1 MPGALH
7 GVKVLEI
14 AQVMAIPIT
23 GMLLSDMGADVV
35 KLEPPWG
42 DASRYTMQPVLPG
55 ESKSFAVLNRG
66 KRSVGLNLADER
78 SRPALEALVRWAD
91 VVLVSA
97 KATDLVS
104 FRIAYDDL
112 KQFNARI
119 IYLEHS
125 GYGRKGPMADQG
137 GYDLTAGGLSG
148 LMALIGKERN
158 DQPIYTQPAVLDLS
172 TGILSALAVTA
183 ALLAKETTGEG
194 QRVETSL
201 LSTAMFAQA
210 NVAHDFPAVEPN
222 FRKRFLADLAEAREK
237 GAAYS
242 EMQALRFGSVRRAAA
257 GNIYYRYFKT
267 KDSVISI
274 GCLSPDLQQRFR
286 EALGLEDPRKEPGF
300 DLQTDEGFERM
311 KRFVK
316 DTEALMQSKTTQD
329 WLDLLLEHR
338 VPSTPVLFP
347 EEAIDHEQVSA
358 NGYMVELDH
367 ELLGPYRTFAPP
379 IRMDA
384 TPTEAQGPAPP
395 LARHTEEVLRE
406 AGMSEQDVAALV
418 ENDIAGPQV
427 RGG

>member
-1 MPGALH
+1 MPGALQS
-7 GVKVLEI
+7 VKVLEI

-97 KATDLVS
+97 KANDLAS
-104 FRIAYDDL
+104 FRIAYGDL
-112 KQFNARI
+112 KQLNPKI

-183 ALLAKETTGEG
+183 ALLVKETTGEG

-222 FRKRFLADLAEAREK
+222 FRKRFLADLAEAREQ
-237 GAAYS
+237 GAGYS

-274 GCLSPDLQQRFR
+274 GCLSPDLQRRFR
-286 EALGLEDPRKEPGF
+286 EALGVEDPRAEPGF

-316 DTEALMQSKTTQD
+316 EAEALMQLKTTQE

-338 VPSTPVLFP
+338 VPATPVLFP

-358 NGYMVELDH
+358 NDCMVELDH

-379 IRMDA
+379 IRMDG

-395 LARHTEEVLRE
+395 LAKHTEEVLQE
-406 AGMSEQDVAALV
+406 AGMSKQDVAALI
-418 ENDIAGPQV
+418 ENDVAGPQV